1 MKKYW
6 KSLDELQNVP
16 DMGKENFEKKNK
28 NEILDLF
35 EGKIAN
41 ASSSRRDFLKLL
53 GFSVTS
59 AAIVSACERPVHKAI
74 PYVVHP
80 EEIVPGKS
88 LYYASSFFDGKDY
101 CSIIVKN
108 RDGRP
113 IKIEGNPLSNFNGEG
128 TTARVQASI
137 LSLYDDARLK
147 APLRDGKEISWEE
160 MDEKVILEL
169 QSLDTTGKEICLLTS
184 TLISPSTRSLIQ
196 EFGAKFNNFHWIQYD
211 AISSS
216 AISQASEISFGQ
228 RIIPGYRFD
237 KADVVVSFGADF
249 LGSWLAPVTYIRDYT
264 KRRKLDENQ
273 KSMLRHYQ
281 LESCLSLTGS
291 NADHRIT
298 LKPSDEKACLIS
310 LYNLIARKKGKST
323 LPGTDSPCEMNM
335 IADEL
340 LMAGRN
346 SLVVSSS
353 NEIEN
358 QLIVNAINQVL
369 GAVGNTVDFNKPLKL
384 SAGND
389 EELITLMRNMKE
401 GKTGALLM
409 YNVNPVYDYPENDL
423 FKEGL
428 NNVSLSICMDVSMSE
443 TTEATS
449 LVCPVDHYLESWG
462 DFEVTPGEYSLSQ
475 PCIKRV
481 FNSRS
486 FQDSLLKWGGFMV
499 SHHEYLKN
507 YWKEFRYDGSVPF
520 KDFWNKSLQNGIVI
534 EKISGE
540 WVPQFNEASLSRINK
555 PIPVEPGYELV
566 LKDSIRLGN
575 GMHGNNPW
583 LHELPDPVSKISW
596 DQVLMI
602 SPADAV
608 SEGLSNGDMVKI
620 KDMGECPVFIQPGQ
634 AAGTLSIDL
643 GYGRTHSGKVA
654 DFLGENFFRMIRFKD
669 GQKIY
674 WTPGIQLE
682 KTGESIE
689 LALTQT
695 HNSME
700 GRPIAREAN
709 LDEYLESPDAG
720 NELHE
725 EYESHHKTLY
735 PDLEFDGYHW
745 AMAIDL
751 NACVGCSTCV
761 IACQAENNTPVVGK
775 DEVRRRRI
783 MHWMKIDR
791 YYSEDPENPKVSF
804 QPMLCQHCDNA
815 PCENVCPVS
824 ATNHSS
830 EGLNQMSYNRC
841 IGTKYCINNCPYRAR
856 RFNWFE
862 YTNHKSF
869 DYHTTS
875 DLGRMVL
882 NPDVTVRSRGVVE
895 KCSFCVQRIQEKKL
909 NAKLED
915 RDLKD
920 GEIQPACAQACP
932 ANAIVFGNLK
942 DPNSKISKL
951 FKDPRNYHVLE
962 QLHTLP
968 SVGYLTK
975 IRNEKARKES

>member
-6 KSLDELQNVP
+6 KSLDELQNLP
-16 DMGKENFEKKNK
+16 DPGKENFEKNNK

-35 EGKIAN
+35 EGKTAN
-41 ASSSRRDFLKLL
+41 APSSRRDFLKLL

-80 EEIVPGKS
+80 EEIVPGKA

-113 IKIEGNPLSNFNGEG
+113 IKIEGNPLSDFNGEG
-128 TTARVQASI
+128 TTARVQASV
-137 LSLYDDARLK
+137 LGLYDDARLK
-147 APLRDGKEISWEE
+147 SPMRDGEEVSWEE
-160 MDEKVILEL
+160 MDKKVISEL
-169 QSLDTTGKEICLLTS
+169 QSLNAQGKEICLLSS
-184 TLISPSTRSLIQ
+184 TVISPSTRAIIQ
-196 EFGAKFNNFHWIQYD
+196 EFGAQFSNFKWIQYD
-211 AISSS
+211 SISSS
-216 AISQASEISFGQ
+216 AISKAAQISFGQ

-264 KRRKLDENQ
+264 QRRKLDENQ

-281 LESCLSLTGS
+281 IESCLSLTGS

-298 LKPSDEKACLIS
+298 IKPSEEKNCLIH
-310 LYNLIARKKGKST
+310 LYNLIAGKTGSTT
-323 LPGTDSPCEMNM
+323 LPAADSVCDLSAVAE
-335 IADEL
+335 EL
-340 LMAGRN
+340 VKAGRN
-346 SLVVSSS
+346 ALVISSS
-353 NEIEN
+353 NETEI
-358 QLIVNAINQVL
+358 QLLINAINQAL
-369 GAVGNTVDFNKPLKL
+369 GAIGNTVDFNQPLRL
-384 SAGND
+384 AAGSD
-389 EELITLMRNMKE
+389 EDLINLMSDIKE
-401 GKTGALLM
+401 GNTGALLM
-409 YNVNPVYDYPENDL
+409 YDVNPSYDYPENEV
-423 FKEGL
+423 FKDSL
-428 NNVSLSICMDVSMSE
+428 SKVSLNICMDFSMSE
-443 TTEATS
+443 TTEAAS

-462 DFEVTPGEYSLSQ
+462 DFEITPGEFSLSQ
-475 PCIKRV
+475 PCIQKV
-481 FNSRS
+481 FNTRS
-486 FQDSLLKWGGFMV
+486 FQDSLLKWAGF
-499 SHHEYLKN
+499 SNNYLEYLKN
-507 YWKEFRYDGSVPF
+507 FWKEYRYDGSVPF
-520 KDFWNKSLQNGIVI
+520 NDFWNKSLQNGVI
-534 EKISGE
+534 KEKIEGE
-540 WVPQFNEASLSRINK
+540 WVSRYNENSLNGISHSA
-555 PIPVEPGYELV
+555 PTSTGYELV

-575 GMHGNNPW
+575 GKHGNNPW
-583 LHELPDPVSKISW
+583 LHELPDPVSKIAW
-596 DQVLMI
+596 DQVVMI
-602 SPADAV
+602 SPPDA
-608 SEGLSNGDMVKI
+608 SREGLSNGDVI
-620 KDMGECPVFIQPGQ
+620 RIEGAGECPVFIQPGQ
-634 AAGTLSIDL
+634 APGTLCGDL
-643 GYGRTHSGKVA
+643 GYGRTHTGKVA
-654 DFLGENFFRMIRFKD
+654 DFLGQNFFPMVRLVD

-674 WTPGIQLE
+674 WVPGIEME
-682 KTGESIE
+682 KTGEKIE

-709 LDEYLESPDAG
+709 LNEYLESPDAG

-875 DLGRMVL
+875 ELGRMVL

-909 NAKLED
+909 DAKLEN

-942 DPNSKISKL
+942 DPNSRISKL